1 MKNILTQFKNN
12 FSKASVNRKLYVFL
26 VCFVLSAFYWL
37 LNVLGNSYNTTLK
50 VNTTY
55 KNNPENYII
64 LNDLPKT
71 IDVEISGIGYYL
83 LIYKLGLKTPSISI
97 DLSKINILES
107 NKQKVI
113 YFNEFEST
121 IENQLGNKIELES
134 IYPLSYNVILDEI
147 TEKLIKVIPLMD
159 ISFGS
164 QYQLS
169 DTIKVVPNFIKIT
182 GPKIVLDTLKKV
194 PSVLLKLNNIESSQQ
209 IEVELNNHFLKLR
222 KLTTETKS
230 IQLQLEVDRFTEY
243 NIKIPIKTKNLPENM
258 DVTVFPN
265 QVEIKFMVSLS
276 KLSTINEFDFSASV
290 DCSSINS
297 QFKKIKVNLDKYPTH
312 IKSISLKPANVEYVL
327 RRNEN

>member
-1 MKNILTQFKNN
+1 MKNILTNFKNK
-12 FSKASVNRKLYVFL
+12 FGKASVNRKLYVFL
-26 VCFVLSAFYWL
+26 VCFVLSTFYWL
-37 LNVLGNSYNTTLK
+37 LNVLGNTYHTNLK
-50 VNTTY
+50 VNATY

-64 LNDLPKT
+64 LNELPKT

-97 DLSKINILES
+97 DLSKTSILES

-113 YFNEFEST
+113 YFNEFKTT
-121 IENQLGNKIELES
+121 IEKQLGNKIELKS
-134 IYPLSYNVILDEI
+134 IYPSSYNVILDEI
-147 TEKLIKVIPLMD
+147 AEKLIKVIPLID
-159 ISFGS
+159 VSFDS

-169 DTIKVVPNFIKIT
+169 DTIKVVPNYIKMV
-182 GPKIVLDTLKKV
+182 GPKLVLDTLNGI
-194 PSVLLKLNNIESSQQ
+194 PSDLLKLNQLESSQQ
-209 IEVELNNHFLKLR
+209 IEVELNNEFLKSR

-230 IQLQLEVDRFTEY
+230 IQLQLQVDRFTEY
-243 NIKIPIKTKNLPENM
+243 NIKIPIKKTNLPENM
-258 DVTVFPN
+258 DVTIFPN